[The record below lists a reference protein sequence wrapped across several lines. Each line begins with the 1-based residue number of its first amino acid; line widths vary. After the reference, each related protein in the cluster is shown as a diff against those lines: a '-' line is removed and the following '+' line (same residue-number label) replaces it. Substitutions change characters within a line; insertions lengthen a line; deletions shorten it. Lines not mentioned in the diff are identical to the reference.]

1 MNILLDLPEDFARLV
16 LVKWTRVKDIARL
29 DSAVA
34 NHTLREPFCAL
45 AHNPLTIYTDAVKQ
59 DDLNANIRSVLKWAV
74 TRSARLDGIIIDGRL
89 CQYPCDAR
97 SLLSAFLSMSGPAI
111 SWLNLGAHWSRADD
125 FIQHAMLE
133 VAKRCP
139 NLQHVNVRVAET
151 ESGALLWDEPLIT
164 LTQSCRKLTDLSLF
178 QVEISKQ
185 GLTTAL
191 KHCNCLQRLSVRT
204 GNEVI
209 STEIAIPTLKSIKWS
224 SPYMTDA
231 VLIAIGERCAELEAL
246 TMFWSPLLNGEHVV
260 TDVGVRAVLQGCPLL
275 RETDVEQAKGI
286 SGELRVELARRR
298 HMTALRA
305 AEWWGMDDELAQ
317 AVLRASPNLTA
328 LSCLWRSDW
337 LTDATLAVCAE
348 HCLLV
353 TAITARRCPLITDG
367 GVRATVSNFASKL
380 LYLHLEECTQLS
392 DDSLLAVAEQCP
404 LLKGIVW
411 IGDASGAVVM
421 KLAESCHELI
431 YVYLQHIQVN
441 DAGLRALATHCPKLK
456 EIVMKRCPDVT
467 MQGVCHIV
475 AGCPVLKTI
484 GLPFH
489 LRREVLPE
497 LGGKWKRLE
506 DDVYVKLCCAKV
518 KSNASRLDS

>member
-16 LVKWTRVKDIARL
+16 LVKWTSVKDIARL

-45 AHNPLTIYTDAVKQ
+45 AYNLLTVYTDAVKQ
-59 DDLNANIRSVLKWAV
+59 DDLNANIRSVLKWAI

-89 CQYPCDAR
+89 CPYPCDAR
-97 SLLSAFLSMSGPAI
+97 SLLSAFLSMSGSAI
-111 SWLNLGAHWSRADD
+111 SWLNLGSHRSRADD

-151 ESGALLWDEPLIT
+151 EFGALLWDQPLIT
-164 LTQSCRKLTDLSLF
+164 LIQSCRKLTDLSLF

-209 STEIAIPTLKSIKWS
+209 SPEIAVPTLKSIKWS

-246 TMFWSPLLNGEHVV
+246 TMFWSPSLNGEHLV
-260 TDVGVRAVLQGCPLL
+260 TDVGVRAVQGCPLL
-275 RETDVEQAKGI
+275 RDTDVEQAKGI
-286 SGELRVELARRR
+286 SVELRVELAGRRD
-298 HMTALRA
+298 MTALRT

-317 AVLRASPNLTA
+317 GVLRVSPNLTA
-328 LSCLWRSDW
+328 LSCLWRCDW

-348 HCLLV
+348 HCPLV

-367 GVRATVSNFASKL
+367 GVRAMASRFASRL
-380 LYLHLEECTQLS
+380 LYLHLEDCTQLS
-392 DDSLLAVAEQCP
+392 DDSLLAIAEHCP
-404 LLKGIVW
+404 RLEHVVW
-411 IGDASGAVVM
+411 IGDASGAVV
-421 KLAESCHELI
+421 KTLAESCHELVN
-431 YVYLQHIQVN
+431 VYLQHIQVN
-441 DAGLRALATHCPKLK
+441 DAGLTAFGAHCLKLE

-497 LGGKWKRLE
+497 W
-506 DDVYVKLCCAKV
+506 
-518 KSNASRLDS
+518 